1 MSNDLTIVKANSFVQ
16 ASYSMTLD
24 EMRILSLTL
33 GVFNPENPSKKDFE
47 FTVDD
52 FCRHFPEVDPK
63 SAYTQVQNAIR
74 KISRR
79 WMTLRDDEYVLDE
92 VVFVTDRT
100 YFKKEGRFRVVFHER
115 LMPYIA
121 ELHNNYTKYKLVQI
135 GAFTSTHSIRL
146 YELCSQYRDT
156 GWRQTSLDDLK
167 DWLQVSDKYP
177 RYNSFNQRVLTP
189 AIDEI
194 NAKSDLLVD
203 VEPIKR
209 GRTIVALK
217 FIINVKKKVVKT
229 EQKRRPFPHKNKFGS
244 YVKLNRQNP
253 GFSSHEYGEYAKACL
268 KIMEEDYTAF
278 GFTISDIPTD
288 DLLHYWVF
296 LTGNLSNRSHFG
308 KRSDFVNEL
317 QNRGYKIKD
326 CELIKIS

>member
-1 MSNDLTIVKANSFVQ
+1 MSDELTISKANSFVQ

-24 EMRILSLTL
+24 EMRVLSLTL
-33 GVFNPENPSKKDFE
+33 GVFNPENPSKRDFE
-47 FTVDD
+47 FTVDE
-52 FCRHFPEVDPK
+52 FCKHFPDVDHK

-100 YFKKEGRFRVVFHER
+100 YFKKEGRFRIVFHER

-121 ELHNNYTKYKLVQI
+121 ELHNNYTKYQLVQI

-156 GWRQTSLDDLK
+156 GWRQTSLNDLK
-167 DWLQVSDKYP
+167 EWLQVTGKYDLYSNF
-177 RYNSFNQRVLTP
+177 RKWVLEP
-189 AIDEI
+189 AIAEI

-217 FIINVKKKVVKT
+217 FTIDVKKKVVKT

-244 YVKLNRQNP
+244 YVKLDRQNP

-296 LTGNLSNRSHFG
+296 LTGNPSNKSRFG

-326 CELIKIS
+326 CELIKIG

>member
-1 MSNDLTIVKANSFVQ
+1 MSDELTISKANSFVQ

-24 EMRILSLTL
+24 EMRVLSLTL
-33 GVFNPENPSKKDFE
+33 GVFNPENPSKRDFE
-47 FTVDD
+47 FTVDE
-52 FCRHFPEVDPK
+52 FCKHFPDVDHK

-100 YFKKEGRFRVVFHER
+100 YFKKEGRFRIVFHER

-121 ELHNNYTKYKLVQI
+121 ELHNNYTKYQLVQI

-156 GWRQTSLDDLK
+156 GWRQTSLNDLK
-167 DWLQVSDKYP
+167 EWLQVTGKYDLYSNF
-177 RYNSFNQRVLTP
+177 RKWVLEP
-189 AIDEI
+189 AIAEI

-217 FIINVKKKVVKT
+217 FTINVKKKAVKV
-229 EQKRRPFPHKNKFGS
+229 EQKRRPFPHKNKFGT
-244 YVKLNRQNP
+244 YVKLDRQNP

-296 LTGNLSNRSHFG
+296 LTGNPSNKSRFG

-326 CELIKIS
+326 CELIKIG

>member
-1 MSNDLTIVKANSFVQ
+1 MNNELTISKANSFVQ

-24 EMRILSLTL
+24 EMRVLSLTL
-33 GVFNPENPSKKDFE
+33 GVFNPENPDKRDFE
-47 FTVDD
+47 FTVDE

-63 SAYTQVQNAIR
+63 SAYTQVQHAIR

-100 YFKKEGRFRVVFHER
+100 YFKKEGRFRIVFHER

-121 ELHNNYTKYKLVQI
+121 ELHSNYTKYQLVNI
-135 GAFTSTHSIRL
+135 GAFGSTHAIRL

-156 GWRQTSLDDLK
+156 GWRQTSIADLK
-167 DWLQVSDKYP
+167 DWFQVADKYSLYANF
-177 RYNSFNQRVLTP
+177 RRRVIDP
-189 AIDEI
+189 AIAEI
-194 NAKSDLLVD
+194 NAKSDLFVN

-217 FIINVKKKVVKT
+217 FTINVKKKTVKV
-229 EQKRRPFPHKNKFGS
+229 EKKRRPFPHKNKFGA
-244 YVKLNRQNP
+244 YVKLDRQNP
-253 GFSSHEYGEYAKACL
+253 KMSSHEYGLYARACL
-268 KIMEEDYTAF
+268 KIMEEDYTSF
-278 GFTISDIPTD
+278 GFTISDIPTE

-296 LTGNLSNRSHFG
+296 LTGDQSNKSSFG

-326 CELIKIS
+326 CELVKID